1 MRRSIAEHLGRL
13 VQLHIPIALEI
24 IVKPANDD
32 DDNIEA
38 DEEKLDGQGVVV
50 GVGEHPEE
58 E

>member
-1 MRRSIAEHLGRL
+1 M
-13 VQLHIPIALEI
+13 QLHIPIALEI